1 MAFGFLGDVVESIG
15 DVFYPKGTRGRRI
28 GGAIGAQF
36 GVPELGADIG
46 ANLSSAIASGSK
58 GQEAV
63 ATPTANQA
71 PALAP
76 ESSVSSLGRPT
87 MYNVPTFAQYE
98 GRVPIEASIGTAAR
112 TVRDVAVGM
121 GAGEVIDQVADIM
134 ITGFGSDPCAAK
146 MKKLVGMRR
155 DPMTG
160 AMCPTVTRK
169 QQATLRKMLE
179 YLPIEEVA
187 YQAGVDVSTLA
198 RLVAKSMPAR
208 KRGISGAQ
216 LSTAKR
222 VNNQILNMAGKLG
235 YNVTPKTKAQLNCK

>member
-1 MAFGFLGDVVESIG
+1 MFGFIGDVVENIG
-15 DVFYPKGTRGRRI
+15 DVILPKGTRGATL
-28 GGAIGAQF
+28 GGFVGRKL
-36 GVPELGADIG
+36 GSTELGATIG
-46 ANLSSAIASGSK
+46 AGISSAIASGSR
-58 GQEAV
+58 GQEAISS
-63 ATPTANQA
+63 PTANQA

-76 ESSVSSLGRPT
+76 ESAVSSLGPSVYRPT
-87 MYNVPTFAQYE
+87 FTDYE

-235 YNVTPKTKAQLNCK
+235 YNVTPKTKAQLGCK